1 MPVRIV
7 YGSKSTT
14 TYALLDGGA
23 TGDAVSTH
31 LSEKLGMA
39 VRYNNIEV
47 SAFEHSGTKLRGL
60 TDFSIEPLDGTF
72 KVDVNKALV
81 AEILTTEN
89 DQPPT
94 QGDIEEHP
102 YLEGTVHFE
111 ELDTDHIGIILSARH
126 AWTWET

>member
-1 MPVRIV
+1 
-7 YGSKSTT
+7 
-14 TYALLDGGA
+14 
-23 TGDAVSTH
+23 
-31 LSEKLGMA
+31 MA

-89 DQPPT
+89 DKPPT
-94 QGDIEEHP
+94 QSDIEDLQKMTNHQ
-102 YLEGTVHFE
+102 LKV
-111 ELDTDHIGIILSARH
+111 ILKSIP
-126 AWTWET
+126 T